1 MSLSKDPLLFCTRI
15 FALSVFRS
23 SEALQA
29 RKGVVKMLIVSVVVY
44 FISYSPKQILLIYD
58 TVHPSDFHE
67 NWTVHVFTMIV
78 CYINSAANPVLYS
91 IFSQNFRKNFKVVH
105 CILFIFPKRP
115 KRNGIKF
122 DLASLRLEPPRK
134 EEERT
139 A

>member
-1 MSLSKDPLLFCTRI
+1 
-15 FALSVFRS
+15 VFRS

-91 IFSQNFRKNFKVVH
+91 IFSQNFRKNFKVGDTETAPDN
-105 CILFIFPKRP
+105 LR
-115 KRNGIKF
+115 KF
-122 DLASLRLEPPRK
+122 CFSPTHACMHTDSS
-134 EEERT
+134 
-139 A
+139 